1 MAVKSLTYKLTNIQ
15 RKQKKTAE
23 EERFSNIINRDDSRK
38 EVFKIAKQMKAED
51 CDAVGDKCVKNEG
64 GELVLRNTWRGEIIM
79 KDSLMKSSYGI
90 TKIWS

>member
-51 CDAVGDKCVKNEG
+51 CDVIGDKCVKNER
-64 GELVLRNTWRGEIIM
+64 GELALRKTWRGEIIM
-79 KDSLMKSSYGI
+79 KDSLMKSSYRI
-90 TKIWS
+90 KKIWS